1 MKTILSSLIILF
13 CAACFGD
20 IGNQEHFTPI
30 NLSKAANMGFVDKT
44 PRDGKGGW
52 FDDGE
57 GDLRFFLVDRT
68 QKIKPP
74 ENVVM
79 CGVPFRIIDPD
90 NNNGKAVVV
99 FGSKFKPE
107 ISLRSTGPFRIDRK
121 LQYFY
126 LLHATGWSKDGQTAA
141 EFQIIYDDNTKVSRK
156 IINGRDVSD
165 WYNPQEVPNAV
176 IAWQGI
182 TLNGGFCGIYFSS
195 VKNPHPE
202 KKVREISFQ
211 GGFDDLNY
219 ALIAVTAASD
229 STRIQPVCQ
238 LKQVYSIPEKRPE
251 TKPSE
256 ILNPMNF
263 PSYQQKLEVK
273 FASLSDAEKAELRI
287 PPLPHGKKFALT
299 LRWDD
304 CNPNHINQLRIMRK
318 NGLRGTF
325 MLYGFG
331 KSYQKTAKE
340 LLKTGGCSIG
350 NHSLKHVRYNGVP
363 KNTIYE
369 YIVRQQVLIESM
381 LDTVC
386 ISYVFPGGLGSPS
399 QEEAHTA
406 GRSLNA
412 GGIYSGPFMSRTHT
426 SIGLDNR
433 RMFPTYYFS
442 ANDRNPDEKLFAEG
456 FTRTRFMSMRNPDVP
471 RITFGIHFW
480 QDKNGMKK
488 LDGLYAK
495 YLCSP
500 EFWNATENEYA
511 AYRYSFYNANP
522 VRTKLDGN
530 AAVYTLMRFEPA
542 FLGAETPLEI
552 HFTEKPLEVR
562 LNGKPIRPDSNG
574 NFTIPHDPGRRL
586 PFFVEALEKNDHST
600 KFPGLSVKL
609 SVDLEKNS
617 AEAEIFN
624 QSGKALDHSVFT
636 LILPPHWKQMNQSI
650 PIGMLKSGE
659 LRKVK
664 VDLGVLEQRPGYD
677 APKYYILGKFD
688 FSGPEYSGRIYR
700 ILE

>member
-1 MKTILSSLIILF
+1 MIFLF
-13 CAACFGD
+13 CSVCFGVT
-20 IGNQEHFTPI
+20 GTPETFSPVD
-30 NLSKAANMGFVDKT
+30 LSPAANMGFVDKT
-44 PRDGKGGW
+44 ARDGKGGW

-57 GDLRFFLVDRT
+57 SDLRFFLVDRT
-68 QKIKPP
+68 QEIKPP

-79 CGVPFRIIDPD
+79 CGIPFRIIDPE

-107 ISLRSTGPFRIDRK
+107 IGLRSAGPFRIGRK
-121 LQYFY
+121 LQYFH

-141 EFQIIYDDNTKVSRK
+141 EFQIVYDDDTKVSRK

-165 WYNPQEVPNAV
+165 WYNPREVPNGV

-182 TLNGGFCGIYFSS
+182 ALTGGRCGIYFSS

-211 GGFDDLNY
+211 GGPDDLNY
-219 ALIAVTAASD
+219 ALLAVTAASD
-229 STRIQPVCQ
+229 PTRIQPVCQ
-238 LKQVYSIPEKRPE
+238 LKQIYPIPERRPE
-251 TKPSE
+251 AKPSE
-256 ILNPMNF
+256 VLNPMNF
-263 PSYQQKLEVK
+263 PSYQQNLEVK
-273 FASLSDAEKAELRI
+273 FADPSAAGKARLTI

-304 CNPNHINQLRIMRK
+304 CNPNHIDQLRIMRK
-318 NGLRGTF
+318 NDLRGTF

-331 KSYQKTAKE
+331 KSYLKTAKE

-350 NHSLKHVRYNGVP
+350 NHSFKHVRYNGVP
-363 KNTIYE
+363 ENTIYE

-386 ISYVFPGGLGSPS
+386 ISYVFPGGLYRPT
-399 QEEAHTA
+399 QEEAYTA

-412 GGIYSGPFMSRTHT
+412 GGIYSGPFSSYATHK

-433 RMFPTYYFS
+433 RMFPTYCFS
-442 ANDRNPDEKLFAEG
+442 ANDRDPDEKLFAEG
-456 FTRTRFMSMRNPDVP
+456 FKRTRLMSMRDPDVP
-471 RITFGIHFW
+471 RITFGIHSW

-495 YLCSP
+495 YLRSP

-511 AYRYSFYNANP
+511 AYRYSFYNADP

-530 AAVYTLMRFEPA
+530 TAVYELTRFEPA
-542 FLGAETPLEI
+542 FLGAETPMEI
-552 HFTEKPLEVR
+552 HFSEKPLEVR
-562 LNGKPIRPDSNG
+562 LNGKKIEPDPNG
-574 NFTIPHDPGRRL
+574 NFSLPHDPGRRL
-586 PFFVEALEKNDHST
+586 PRFVEALEKNDLST
-600 KFPGLSVKL
+600 KFPGLSVRL
-609 SVDLEKNS
+609 AVDLEKNT
-617 AEAEIFN
+617 AEAEIIN
-624 QSGKALDHSVFT
+624 QSGKQLDHSVFT
-636 LILPPHWKQMNQSI
+636 LILPPHWLQMSRSI
-650 PIGMLKSGE
+650 PVGTLKSGE
-659 LRKVK
+659 SRKLRIE
-664 VDLGVLEQRPGYD
+664 LGRVEKRPGYD

-688 FSGPEYSGRIYR
+688 FSGPEHSGRIYR
-700 ILE
+700 TAE